1 MTDDSD
7 LPEYLHASRAF
18 ALRLTGG
25 KIVQSNGDSDGNAF
39 GKFSLGRYKD
49 SIFVACFSITDSGML
64 AFFYDAFFLLH
75 RTGVGFICPMY

>member
-1 MTDDSD
+1 MTD
-7 LPEYLHASRAF
+7 EYLHASRAF
-18 ALRLTGG
+18 ALRLAGG

-39 GKFSLGRYKD
+39 GKLSLGRYKD

-64 AFFYDAFFLLH
+64 AFFYDAFILLH